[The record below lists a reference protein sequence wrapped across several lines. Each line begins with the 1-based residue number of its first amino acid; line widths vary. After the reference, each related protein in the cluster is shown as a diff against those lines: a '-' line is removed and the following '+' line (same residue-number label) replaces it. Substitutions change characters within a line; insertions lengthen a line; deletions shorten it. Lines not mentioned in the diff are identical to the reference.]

1 MANLSIYAGLLQR
14 PTSVDEYDR
23 AAQSEQINAL
33 NILQGKQKLDAV
45 TRTNQRADQL
55 QALARGMPADVTD
68 EGRIQAL
75 RGGGYFDE
83 ADALDKSIQGRAKTR
98 ADIAATQ
105 ATTAKTQFETQQ
117 KQFQHVIGG
126 LQSFNDSAGARD
138 WLIDSVTAGHLPM
151 TTAQQMIKTI
161 PADPAAFNGWRD
173 KALQSTLDAKEQAAL
188 KFPSAAAVLTA
199 ETSRKNN
206 EASNARQ
213 AADSAA
219 QRSLVASEGEK
230 NRTVKTQAIAA
241 ANERA
246 DKKGKGSGAMS
257 PTLQKELIEADDTVQ
272 SAQGAI
278 ANIKKA
284 LELNDKIDT
293 GWKAVERAKIRVQ
306 LPGNGEGKQR
316 AKDTLDFDNLV
327 GTQTLGS
334 LKAIF
339 GGNPTEGE
347 RAILLDLQASA
358 DKPPDVR
365 KKILDRALA
374 AAQRRVDLLTARAK
388 SIRGGTYLTEGA
400 AEAPSVDDAMAGLL
414 D

>member
-1 MANLSIYAGLLQR
+1 MANVSIYSGLLQR
-14 PTSVDEYDR
+14 PTTVDEYDR
-23 AAQSEQINAL
+23 AAQQEQLNQL
-33 NILQGKQKLDAV
+33 NILQGQQKLDAV
-45 TRTNQRADQL
+45 TRTNKRADQL
-55 QALARGMPADVTD
+55 QALARGLPADVTD

-75 RGGGYFDE
+75 RGSGYFDE

-98 ADIAATQ
+98 ADIASTQ

-126 LQSFNDSAGARD
+126 LQQFGDAAQARD
-138 WLIDSVTAGHLPM
+138 WLIDSVTAGNLPM
-151 TTAQQMIKTI
+151 TSAQQMIKTI
-161 PADPAAFNGWRD
+161 PADPQQFGAWRD
-173 KALQSTLDAKEQAAL
+173 KALQGTLDAKEQAAL
-188 KFPSAAAVLTA
+188 KFAPAAAVLA
-199 ETSRKNN
+199 AQTSRENN
-206 EASNARQ
+206 TASNARQ

-219 QRSLVASEGEK
+219 QRALVASEGEK
-230 NRTVKTQAIAA
+230 NRSVKTAAIKA
-241 ANERA
+241 ANDRA
-246 DKKGKGSGAMS
+246 DRKGKGQGAMS

-278 ANIKKA
+278 GNLKKA
-284 LELNDKIDT
+284 LELNDKIDS
-293 GWKAVERAKIRVQ
+293 GWRAVDRAKIRVQ
-306 LPGNGEGKQR
+306 LPGDSTK
-316 AKDTLDFDNLV
+316 AKATLDYDNLV

-358 DKPPDVR
+358 DKPKDVR
-365 KKILDRALA
+365 EKILQRAVA
-374 AAQRRVDLLTARAK
+374 AAQRRVDLSSARAK

-400 AEAPSVDDAMAGLL
+400 GDGSPSLDDAMSGLL